1 MSPIS
6 GKHALGFCLALGLA
20 GASATALAQQ
30 NTVVL
35 YKERVVE
42 IEQTLPDASELWVKP
57 EDLTRINDFEL
68 KPQGACL
75 EDLCIPVLQDRDSDM
90 YVTRGGQGWF
100 NVTGLADR
108 LQQAWVA
115 DYEDG
120 VWSFGMM
127 PLERQSFF
135 RGGMAPDFELPDRDG
150 NIVRLS
156 DYRGKKVLLLT
167 WASW

>member
-1 MSPIS
+1 MKLNWEGKFLGGSLITLLAMS
-6 GKHALGFCLALGLA
+6 ANLAMA
-20 GASATALAQQ
+20 QGAT
-30 NTVVL
+30 VL

-42 IEQTLPDASELWVKP
+42 ISETLPDASELWVKP

-75 EDLCIPVLQDRDSDM
+75 ADLCVPVLQDRDSDM
-90 YVTRGGQGWF
+90 YVTRHGQGWF
-100 NVTGLADR
+100 NVTGLADK

-115 DYEDG
+115 DYDDG
-120 VWSFGMM
+120 VFSFGVM

-135 RGGMAPDFELPDRDG
+135 RGGVAPDFELPDRDG

-156 DYRGKKVLLLT
+156 DFKGKKVLLLT

>member
-1 MSPIS
+1 M
-6 GKHALGFCLALGLA
+6 KMNWQEKLLGTGMVLLLTVSATTA
-20 GASATALAQQ
+20 GAQSAT
-30 NTVVL
+30 VL
-35 YKERVVE
+35 YKERIVE
-42 IEQTLPDASELWVKP
+42 ISDTLADASELWIKP

-75 EDLCIPVLQDRDSDM
+75 ENLCVPVLQDRDSDM
-90 YVTRGGQGWF
+90 YVTRRGQGWF
-100 NVTGLADR
+100 NMTGLADK

-115 DYEDG
+115 DYDDN
-120 VWSFGMM
+120 VFSFGVM

-135 RGGMAPDFELPDRDG
+135 RGAMAPDFELSDREG

-156 DYRGKKVLLLT
+156 DFRGKQVLLLT